1 MGLSQAKIQKV
12 EEILKDSIRSK
23 IGSHAPEPAV
33 MPFHTRLIGAERL
46 ATFNLIHSLSTSFGT
61 KIFETVGEVLAS
73 SNFIHAE
80 RQYKPGNKLSF
91 SAQREIQDIMNGLT
105 TGNSNPNKPEE
116 IERIRRVAQ
125 DGNMV
130 EVKLTKVDLML
141 RNENGSIF
149 FFDLKTA
156 KPNKGSF
163 KEFKRTLLE
172 WVAVVLAENPKTDI
186 HTLIAIP
193 YNPYEPEPYDRWT
206 MGKMMDQEHD
216 IKVAEE
222 FWDFLGGQNSYK
234 DLLECFERVGIELK
248 GEVDAHF
255 SKFRNE

>member
-1 MGLSQAKIQKV
+1 MGLSQTQINKV
-12 EEILKDSIRSK
+12 EKILKDSIRSK
-23 IGSHAPEPAV
+23 IGSHASEPAV
-33 MPFHTRLIGAERL
+33 MPFHTRLIGGDRL
-46 ATFNLIHSLSTSFGT
+46 AIFKLVHSLSTSFGAQ
-61 KIFETVGEVLAS
+61 IFETVGEVLAS

-91 SAQREIQDIMNGLT
+91 SAQVEIQDIINGLT
-105 TGNSNPNKPEE
+105 IGNSNSNKPEE

-130 EVKLTKVDLML
+130 EVKLTNVDLML
-141 RNENGSIF
+141 RDENGSIF

-156 KPNKGSF
+156 KPNKGNF
-163 KEFKRTLLE
+163 EGLKRTLLE
-172 WVAVVLAENPKTDI
+172 WAAVVLAENPEADI

-193 YNPYEPEPYDRWT
+193 YNPYEPKPYDRWT
-206 MGKMMDQEHD
+206 MRKMIDQEHD

-222 FWDFLGGQNSYK
+222 FWDFLGGQNSYE
-234 DLLECFERVGIELK
+234 DLLGCFERVGIELR